1 MFYCKKKKNT
11 MGVIGAFL
19 LGAGALAAAGYL
31 LCRHRSGCKKK
42 MPFPNLDL
50 CFSGMAEKDH
60 DCGCGC
66 QVPDTDNDLRSYE
79 NRVVNSENRLINTPC
94 EPDDFSNY
102 EIAHDE

>member
-1 MFYCKKKKNT
+1 MFYSKKKNCYAGT
-11 MGVIGAFL
+11 VLTLHLLVGA
-19 LGAGALAAAGYL
+19 AAAGYL
-31 LCRHRSGCKKK
+31 LWRNRCTCKKK
-42 MPFPNLDL
+42 KPFPNLDL
-50 CFSGMAEKDH
+50 CFSGLAEKDH

-66 QVPDTDNDLRSYE
+66 RVPDTDNDLRSDE